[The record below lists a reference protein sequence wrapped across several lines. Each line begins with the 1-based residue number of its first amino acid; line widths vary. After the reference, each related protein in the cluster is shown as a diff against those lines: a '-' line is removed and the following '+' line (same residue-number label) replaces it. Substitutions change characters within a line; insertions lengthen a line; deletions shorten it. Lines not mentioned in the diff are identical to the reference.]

1 MKKICKVMAVFAI
14 MSGLLCVTSY
24 AKSLSGVLGSK
35 LKQEMG
41 IGGGSGN
48 RVVILDGRNNKAP
61 YDSIDLKSNGRLE
74 ASKPNSMEKVKG
86 KWETSGSKNA
96 VKNGDT
102 ITVTIN
108 DKTVKGTVRQISSK
122 FVKGDPNSY
131 DSAKPKEDRTIT
143 TYSVNLGALG
153 TYTYTEEQ
161 YLSDK

>member
-1 MKKICKVMAVFAI
+1 MGV
-14 MSGLLCVTSY
+14 GL
-24 AKSLSGVLGSK
+24 
-35 LKQEMG
+35 
-41 IGGGSGN
+41 
-48 RVVILDGRNNKAP
+48 D
-61 YDSIDLKSNGRLE
+61 
-74 ASKPNSMEKVKG
+74 KPNNWKRTPSKQANGCHGEKSSKG

-102 ITVTIN
+102 ITITID

>member
-1 MKKICKVMAVFAI
+1 MKKICKSMAIFAI
-14 MSGLLCVTSY
+14 MAGLVCMASY

-41 IGGGSGN
+41 ISGRGD

-61 YDSIDLKSNGRLE
+61 YDSIDLKDNGRLE

-102 ITVTIN
+102 ITVTID

-122 FVKGDPNSY
+122 FVKGDPKSY